1 MAVFVTDKE
10 RGMYVMLVPRKARV
24 ESYEEFVRDFMVWW
38 EEQLSK
44 RNGKV
49 TGQPKDRIEG

>member
-10 RGMYVMLVPRKARV
+10 RGMYLMLVPRKARV

-49 TGQPKDRIEG
+49 MGQPKDRVEG

>member
-1 MAVFVTDKE
+1 LAVFVTDKE
-10 RGMYVMLVPRKARV
+10 RGMYVMLAPRKARV

-44 RNGKV
+44 RNGRLI
-49 TGQPKDRIEG
+49 DRSEDRTDG